1 MKEELQKEVIS
12 AVKEEVA
19 EIKSSLSERIK
30 LPILIAYCIILAV
43 YNWDVLFYIFFESG
57 IPSEKI
63 AYINKN
69 FTNEYHNR
77 FLVPLM
83 LSCLSTFTF
92 PVLQVG
98 INVLFR
104 EFKNEND
111 KLIREKEKANVEHE
125 KSLTDIKSS
134 NKERDFLQG
143 ELNNKKSE
151 ILVLKSQIT
160 HLERNNLD
168 LVQSE
173 KETSDLLKDEQQY
186 IKILLKQVE
195 SIKEIFHIYS
205 NKNYVSDNINYQ
217 AYFNKFY
224 DYYLSKQ
231 TKEQKFIQKL
241 FNKLYKSSI
250 IEDSEIEKIDISELV
265 NVDIMIDNLIH
276 LEILKN
282 HTQHLELTNKGK
294 EVVSLFRTLN
304 I

>member
-83 LSCLSTFTF
+83 LSCLSTFAF

-134 NKERDFLQG
+134 NKERDSLQG

-265 NVDIMIDNLIH
+265 NVDIMIDNLIR